1 MAEDDG
7 KVSLDEVRRQWT
19 LYGMDR
25 QGLDDMIE
33 LVSMAS
39 ASAAS
44 AEHDD
49 SSATTTTMASESVD
63 WNKLLA
69 LAAGQLGNV

>member
-7 KVSLDEVRRQWT
+7 KVSLDDVTRQWT

-33 LVSMAS
+33 LVSMA
-39 ASAAS
+39 A
-44 AEHDD
+44 HDGD
-49 SSATTTTMASESVD
+49 SSAEMSGDAKGGSVD

>member
-1 MAEDDG
+1 MTE
-7 KVSLDEVRRQWT
+7 VSLDDVTRQWT

-33 LVSMAS
+33 LVSMAAHDGS
-39 ASAAS
+39 S
-44 AEHDD
+44 AETTMGGDD
-49 SSATTTTMASESVD
+49 SGGGKGENVD